1 MSTPVAVVTGAASG
15 IGLALTKHLLS
26 RGYLVAMADSNETEG
41 EKQSAE
47 LGPNTL
53 FKHTDVASYGDQT
66 ALFKTAFEWGGGHL
80 DVLCANAGIADTQN
94 LYGTGSSVR
103 EDGIPEP
110 LDLQTIRVNL
120 DAPIWGVWLFR
131 HYARQNAVP
140 GGKVIITSSA
150 AGF

>member
-1 MSTPVAVVTGAASG
+1 MPVAVVTGAASG

-26 RGYLVAMADSNETEG
+26 RGYRVAMADFNKTEG

-47 LGPNTL
+47 LGENTL
-53 FKHTDVASYGDQT
+53 FRHTDVSSYEDQA
-66 ALFKTAFEWGGGHL
+66 ALFKAAFEWGGRRL

-94 LYGTGSSVR
+94 LFETGSPVR
-103 EDGIPEP
+103 DDGILEP
-110 LDLQTIRVNL
+110 LDLQTIRVDL
-120 DAPIWGVWLFR
+120 DAPIQGVWLFK

-140 GGKVIITSSA
+140 GGKVMITSSA